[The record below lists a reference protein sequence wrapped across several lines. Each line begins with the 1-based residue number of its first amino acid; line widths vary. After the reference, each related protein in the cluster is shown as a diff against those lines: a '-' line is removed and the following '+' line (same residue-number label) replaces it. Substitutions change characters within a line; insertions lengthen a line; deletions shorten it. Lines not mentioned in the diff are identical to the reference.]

1 VPAEDVSESEDA
13 EEGTSL
19 SDETEVRIQLLA
31 RGRLVNQR
39 KITSQRPHVVQDS
52 TENMDDKEFLSA
64 LLRIRQGDAAIYDP
78 KLTLFD
84 AATQQPNA
92 PVQAMVPGRKPRR
105 PIYLK
110 DVNAQQV
117 CHPTLCS
124 HPECCLAARAAFTS
138 GPTLAGNGRGVSGRV
153 E

>member
-1 VPAEDVSESEDA
+1 MTLLLRFQDVPAEDVSESEDA
-13 EEGTSL
+13 EEGSSL
-19 SDETEVRIQLLA
+19 SDDSEVRIQLLA
-31 RGRLVNQR
+31 RGRLASVSAQYSLS
-39 KITSQRPHVVQDS
+39 TTTHVVQDS
-52 TENMDDKEFLSA
+52 TEGMDDKEFLSA

-84 AATQQPNA
+84 AATQQPKA

-117 CHPTLCS
+117 CHPHC
-124 HPECCLAARAAFTS
+124 
-138 GPTLAGNGRGVSGRV
+138 V
-153 E
+153 